1 MKKNRSQMQKEN
13 TLPNKGVLFL
23 GGHQNLVNKL
33 RNKYPKWAFMTD
45 DDAKRIKSI
54 KQTTVFYFT
63 KYGSH
68 TLMRYVYS
76 MLPEGVKIH
85 YVTATNIPMLIKEME
100 ALYFAEEEIHCVA

>member
-1 MKKNRSQMQKEN
+1 MKKNKVQIEKEN
-13 TLPNKGVLFL
+13 KLPSKGVLFL

-76 MLPEGVKIH
+76 MLPENVKIH

-100 ALYFAEEEIHCVA
+100 DLYFADTVAKCVA

>member
-1 MKKNRSQMQKEN
+1 MKKNKTQMLKEN

-33 RNKYPKWAFMTD
+33 RNEYPKWVFMTD

-76 MLPEGVKIH
+76 MLPKGVKIH

-100 ALYFAEEEIHCVA
+100 ELYFADAEIKCAA